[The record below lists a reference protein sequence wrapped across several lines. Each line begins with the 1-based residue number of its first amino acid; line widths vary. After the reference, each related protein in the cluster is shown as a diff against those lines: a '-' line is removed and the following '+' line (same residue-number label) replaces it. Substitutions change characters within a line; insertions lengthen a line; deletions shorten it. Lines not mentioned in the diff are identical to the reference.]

1 MFQGFDPKL
10 VKQAMKK
17 MGLKQESIEASQVII
32 KQKDK
37 ELVINNPDIQRIIM
51 MGQESLQITGA
62 IEERPLNQEEDI
74 KLIIEQTKVSE
85 KEAREVLRKAD
96 GDLAKAILELQN
108 T

>member
-1 MFQGFDPKL
+1 MFQGIDPRL

-17 MGLKQESIEASQVII
+17 MGVKQESIDATQVII

-37 ELVINNPDIQRIIM
+37 ELIINNPDIQKVVM
-51 MGQESLQITGA
+51 MGQESLQITGT

-74 KLIIEQTKVSE
+74 KIIIEQAKVSE
-85 KEAREVLRKAD
+85 KEAKEALRKAD